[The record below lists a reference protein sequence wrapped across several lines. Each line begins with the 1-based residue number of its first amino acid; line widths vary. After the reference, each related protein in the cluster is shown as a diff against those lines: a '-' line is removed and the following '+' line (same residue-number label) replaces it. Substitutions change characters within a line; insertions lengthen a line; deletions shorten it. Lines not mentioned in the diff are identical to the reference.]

1 MQVHGRLPERK
12 YNQRHDSPLSSS
24 GFYCTRTASCIHSF
38 IHKTCISP
46 GGFPAIC
53 MFGAG
58 VGFGPFFMQSQ
69 AASGAE
75 QCLPAGLIRT
85 ALSSSKYEVLVWQP
99 MHYVST
105 YVPIDQMRVYKS
117 AGGRN
122 DPPYPSHSRGGGGT
136 NTNGQIV
143 VVCCRGDGQP
153 IITPGF
159 SMT

>member
-1 MQVHGRLPERK
+1 M
-12 YNQRHDSPLSSS
+12 S
-24 GFYCTRTASCIHSF
+24 
-38 IHKTCISP
+38 
-46 GGFPAIC
+46 
-53 MFGAG
+53 GAG

-122 DPPYPSHSRGGGGT
+122 DPPYPSHSRGGGG
-136 NTNGQIV
+136 NK
-143 VVCCRGDGQP
+143 
-153 IITPGF
+153 PGGGGGGGGWGGGGAAPYNPGPPGGGGGNKHEWADCGGVLQG
-159 SMT
+159 